1 LTSLHVC
8 RGNPGATTVQHAAR
22 TMHVQ
27 FSTHT
32 HTHAHTG
39 EHRHT
44 RRESKVGGIV
54 NTLGWRAAFFN
65 EVGTEV
71 GRALPVPDGGSQA
84 DEFAPDLQQQSPAP
98 SPPLARRA
106 GSRSLEM
113 PAAQAPNRHARCTA
127 HCPRTISR
135 HAGRPEPTVHLPQQN
150 LTGVTSTEEAQR
162 GRQRESGPTLLSS
175 GGEAVGVMPTVHRP
189 EQDEQE
195 AVCQQRTTIPVGA
208 RASWA

>member
-71 GRALPVPDGGSQA
+71 GRALPVPDGDSQA

-98 SPPLARRA
+98 PPPLAHGA

-113 PAAQAPNRHARCTA
+113 PAAPSRTGTRGALRTVHARSPATLGAPNPPCIGPNR
-127 HCPRTISR
+127 ISR
-135 HAGRPEPTVHLPQQN
+135 ACPAPRRPSARDSESP
-150 LTGVTSTEEAQR
+150 AQR
-162 GRQRESGPTLLSS
+162 SCPP
-175 GGEAVGVMPTVHRP
+175 GEK
-189 EQDEQE
+189 Q
-195 AVCQQRTTIPVGA
+195 
-208 RASWA
+208 